1 VRFCAA
7 SSEKENTMLVL
18 KVTMVE
24 GRTPEQKAE
33 LIRRLAEAAG
43 RHLGFPVEEIRTV
56 IYEVGRDEWGIG
68 TMTMAERDRA
78 ASSQPGD

>member
-1 VRFCAA
+1 
-7 SSEKENTMLVL
+7 MLVL

-33 LIRRLAEAAG
+33 LIRRLAEAAA
-43 RHLGFPVEEIRTV
+43 RHFGLLVEEVRTV

-68 TMTMAERDRA
+68 TITMAERDRT
-78 ASSQPGD
+78 ASSQPG

>member
-1 VRFCAA
+1 
-7 SSEKENTMLVL
+7 MLVL

-43 RHLGFPVEEIRTV
+43 RHLGFRWRKFGPSSTKS
-56 IYEVGRDEWGIG
+56 GAMSG
-68 TMTMAERDRA
+68 
-78 ASSQPGD
+78 ASGQ